1 MKKLK
6 LAVAKAKFSELVTE
20 AEYKGERVL
29 VQKRD
34 KPVAVIIGYAEYKQL
49 EVLEDQVLSAM
60 LEAILKKGKFRS
72 LEDVAKRLTIGV

>member
-1 MKKLK
+1 MRKLK

-34 KPVAVIIGYAEYKQL
+34 KPVAVIMGYAEYKQL
-49 EVLEDQVLSAM
+49 EALEDLVLSGM
-60 LEAILKKGKFRS
+60 LEAVLKKGKFHS
-72 LEDVAKRLTIGV
+72 LEEVAKRLKIGV